1 MSVYFSESKQAFY
14 AKDLDY
20 PNLPADI
27 VEIDDRNHA
36 EIWVKLNSGFRAS
49 IVDGVPT
56 YSPRTVILTWN
67 DIRAKRDAELS
78 RTDYTQIPDW
88 PGNKEAWAVY
98 RQALRDIPETFTS
111 PNEVVWPVPPE

>member
-36 EIWVKLNSGFRAS
+36 EIWVKLNSGFM
-49 IVDGVPT
+49 GV
-56 YSPRTVILTWN
+56 S
-67 DIRAKRDAELS
+67 
-78 RTDYTQIPDW
+78 
-88 PGNKEAWAVY
+88 
-98 RQALRDIPETFTS
+98 
-111 PNEVVWPVPPE
+111 